1 LSKTEKHKCLL
12 DLRSSLKM
20 LNKLS
25 ELLPEDELQQLNEEI
40 ESIKN
45 RTLDVLS
52 K

>member
-1 LSKTEKHKCLL
+1 
-12 DLRSSLKM
+12 M